1 MATRIIRLQKKTKD
15 EGFEIIQGIYC
26 PKEAGINNPIQLGEL
41 VCIIPL
47 VNSPRDMQMKYVY
60 AYKRQI
66 RRTFPV
72 IEVEIEVYNS
82 IEENNLHYDETE
94 IMLIVDRLNEEK
106 LKIYSAEKK
115 LFTTLNW
122 SSEGVFFISPG
133 DTVILEKPNMKK
145 VYRAKKIESQMYLI
159 ELYDDASIDF
169 PL

>member
-1 MATRIIRLQKKTKD
+1 MATRIIRLQKKTED
-15 EGFEIIQGIYC
+15 EGFEIIQGIHC
-26 PKEAGINNPIQLGEL
+26 PKEAGINNPIQLGEFS
-41 VCIIPL
+41 CIIPL

-66 RRTFPV
+66 RRTFPE

-94 IMLIVDRLNEEK
+94 IMLIVDRLNEEE
-106 LKIYSAEKK
+106 LKIYSAERKQ
-115 LFTTLNW
+115 FSVLNARG
-122 SSEGVFFISPG
+122 GVFFISPD

-145 VYRAKKIESQMYLI
+145 VYRAKEIESQMYLI
-159 ELYDDASIDF
+159 ELYDDATIYF